1 MRTFYPYTKGYRQWI
16 LLGVACSIAEA
27 VLELELPQAMS
38 DIVDVGIASGDRR
51 YIMLMGL
58 KMLVLAL
65 LALAGGVGAA
75 VFAAKAS
82 MGFGA
87 QVRQAEYEQVQRFSF
102 ANIEHFSTA
111 SLITRLTNDGGLGAD
126 DAVHGHAHVR
136 PGSGDADYRHHQG
149 HGDQP

>member
-38 DIVDVGIASGDRR
+38 DIVDVGIANGDRR

-75 VFAAKAS
+75 VFAAKDRKS
-82 MGFGA
+82 
-87 QVRQAEYEQVQRFSF
+87 VV
-102 ANIEHFSTA
+102 
-111 SLITRLTNDGGLGAD
+111 
-126 DAVHGHAHVR
+126 
-136 PGSGDADYRHHQG
+136 
-149 HGDQP
+149 